1 MNLKR
6 AILTINKLMKSKKD
20 LSVGQIY
27 GELYNTKFLRD
38 FILSMQLNSMEIVL
52 LVYSVYFMNKN
63 PELTVDEA
71 IETAKDRLR
80 EIITV
85 QVQYQEPEMM
95 VCEECDGD
103 GEITCSECNGEGEV
117 ECSSCDGTGE
127 IEGETCD
134 DCGGSGT
141 RTCWECDDH
150 GVVSCDECGG
160 SGEIESGQNSIQ
172 YHKEY
177 WLTTSVNT
185 TENLESRDE
194 PSYYERD
201 EFEEL
206 LDSDEKTTLFL
217 GYVSD
222 RENEVDFVQHFGLD
236 IDSVED
242 SDNFFISISK
252 PQYYGPLMRLVGYS
266 KFGKMI

>member
-1 MNLKR
+1 
-6 AILTINKLMKSKKD
+6 
-20 LSVGQIY
+20 
-27 GELYNTKFLRD
+27 
-38 FILSMQLNSMEIVL
+38 
-52 LVYSVYFMNKN
+52 
-63 PELTVDEA
+63 
-71 IETAKDRLR
+71 
-80 EIITV
+80 
-85 QVQYQEPEMM
+85 MM
-95 VCEECDGD
+95 VCEECVGD

-127 IEGETCD
+127 IEGESCD

-141 RTCWECDDH
+141 RTCWECEDH

-185 TENLESRDE
+185 TENLESIDE

-252 PQYYGPLMRLVGYS
+252 PQYYGPLMRLVGFS

>member
-6 AILTINKLMKSKKD
+6 AILTVNKLMKSRKD

-27 GELYNTKFLRD
+27 GELYNSKFLKD
-38 FILSMQLNSMEIVL
+38 FILSMQLNSIEIVL
-52 LVYSVYFMNKN
+52 LVYSVYFMNEN
-63 PELTVDEA
+63 SELTVDEA

-85 QVQYQEPEMM
+85 QVQYLEPEMM
-95 VCEECDGD
+95 VCEECVGD

-117 ECSSCDGTGE
+117 ECSSCYGTGE

-141 RTCWECDDH
+141 RTCWECEDT
-150 GVVSCDECGG
+150 GVERCDECDG

-185 TENLESRDE
+185 TENLESIDE
-194 PSYYERD
+194 PSYYDRD

>member
-6 AILTINKLMKSKKD
+6 AILTVNKLMKSKKD

-27 GELYNTKFLRD
+27 GELYNSKFLKD

-52 LVYSVYFMNKN
+52 LVYSVYFMNEN

-85 QVQYQEPEMM
+85 QVQYIEPEMM

-103 GEITCSECNGEGEV
+103 GEQTCGECNGDGAV
-117 ECSSCDGTGE
+117 DCSSCDGTGE
-127 IEGETCD
+127 EGEDSCG
-134 DCGGSGT
+134 DCVGSGT
-141 RTCWECDDH
+141 QTCWECESR
-150 GVVSCDECGG
+150 GVVSCDECNGD
-160 SGEIESGQNSIQ
+160 GEIESGQNSIK
-172 YHKEY
+172 YEKEY

-194 PSYYERD
+194 ASYYDRD

-206 LDSDEKTTLFL
+206 LDSDKKTTLFL

-222 RENEVDFVQHFGLD
+222 RENEVDFVEHFGVD
-236 IDSVED
+236 GDGVED

-252 PQYYGPLMRLVGYS
+252 PQYDGPLMRLVGYS